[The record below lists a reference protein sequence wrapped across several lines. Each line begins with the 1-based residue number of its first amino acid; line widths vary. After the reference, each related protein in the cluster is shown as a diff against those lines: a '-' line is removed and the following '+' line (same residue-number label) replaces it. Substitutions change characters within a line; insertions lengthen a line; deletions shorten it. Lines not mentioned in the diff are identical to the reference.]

1 MSCRSTINTNKML
14 MEVIVDSFV
23 YGREEEEDRMAVRME
38 RCGVRCDIDI
48 EVPRWRTLLLSRKT
62 TCPEIHSI
70 P

>member
-1 MSCRSTINTNKML
+1 
-14 MEVIVDSFV
+14 MEVIVNSIV
-23 YGREEEEDRMAVRME
+23 YGREKEDRMAVRME

-48 EVPRWRTLLLSRKT
+48 EVSRWIKYGWRSLLLSRKT